1 MARYIIDEDGRT
13 VDLQEKQ
20 ASAWTTNASG
30 DVALRTTATITGD
43 LNIDST
49 SVSTGG
55 LIGKASG
62 TNADFTTA
70 YASGTTL
77 TCSSLPSGT
86 SSINAADI
94 VSIIQVATTGAVTN
108 TYSRDDATI
117 TVAGTDPTTITVA
130 GATFA
135 SSDTF
140 VVYTNIERIY
150 DKMDVQMLDGN
161 NIDLGNGTVSTGTQ
175 RVTIASDTTGVL
187 SVDDNSSSLT
197 VDTTGTVLSVDDNSS
212 SLTVDTTGTSGLEVV
227 QTTAADLNVT
237 EANSSSIQT
246 AVELIDDTVGTIDSA
261 FSGKVNVIGAKAEST
276 VPTEVADADAVA
288 QWHDTLGRQIL
299 KGTNLG
305 QECLDVN
312 EIAPALLQTQV
323 ITFTQL
329 TAAGSTAVVNTEDY
343 HNHTFSITL
352 AAVDTSVDI
361 RIEGSLDNSNWFNMD
376 DTGNDTQYTTNGTY
390 LIHKP
395 NFKTKYVRFTFVS
408 EVGGTAATLDVTY
421 MGGN

>member
-175 RVTIASDTTGVL
+175 RVTIASDTTG
-187 SVDDNSSSLT
+187 
-197 VDTTGTVLSVDDNSS
+197 VLSVDDNSS

>member
-175 RVTIASDTTGVL
+175 RVTIASDSTG
-187 SVDDNSSSLT
+187 
-197 VDTTGTVLSVDDNSS
+197 VLSVDDNSS

-312 EIAPALLQTQV
+312 DVAPALLQTQV

>member
-86 SSINAADI
+86 SSIKAADI

-130 GATFA
+130 GATFVNTD
-135 SSDTF
+135 SF
-140 VVYTNIERIY
+140 IVYTNIERIY

-175 RVTIASDTTGVL
+175 RVTIASDTTG
-187 SVDDNSSSLT
+187 
-197 VDTTGTVLSVDDNSS
+197 VLSVDDNSS

-312 EIAPALLQTQV
+312 DVAPALLQTQV

-352 AAVDTSVDI
+352 AAVNTSVDV